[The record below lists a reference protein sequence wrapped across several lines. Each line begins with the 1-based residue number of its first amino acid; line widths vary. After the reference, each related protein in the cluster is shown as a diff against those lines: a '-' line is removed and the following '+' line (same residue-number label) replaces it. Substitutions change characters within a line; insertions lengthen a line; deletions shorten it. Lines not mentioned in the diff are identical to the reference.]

1 MSNIPFRFPW
11 ITTHIELY
19 VPNCKGE
26 RGEGVKLQVF
36 GEKSSP
42 PSFQEILMMI
52 FPLVHYIRCPSST
65 IRYERLAMLLVVFF
79 LKKWNQRKTL
89 RRRLHAWVVSSYR
102 NNFRHQFVI
111 QIKPFKLALFVIYFQ
126 KRILWAKF
134 KTPVLLYLSTKM
146 VKTFLQLSNFRLVR
160 LEILHSASPNK

>member
-1 MSNIPFRFPW
+1 
-11 ITTHIELY
+11 
-19 VPNCKGE
+19 
-26 RGEGVKLQVF
+26 
-36 GEKSSP
+36 
-42 PSFQEILMMI
+42 MI
-52 FPLVHYIRCPSST
+52 FPLVHYIRRPSST

-146 VKTFLQLSNFRLVR
+146 VKTFYNYQTLDSSDWKFYIQLHPTNNLQTAKATIQLIAFSWWI
-160 LEILHSASPNK
+160 EIFT